1 MSCEHLFTFYM
12 LILVHVFIRKH
23 FYLFLLK
30 KKKNI
35 YLSFLIV
42 ILLIPI
48 IILCISLFKEHHLIF
63 NLNIGLDLCWSQII
77 IRRECV
83 NTTFSSTVATR
94 MHISMLKSKNMTT
107 YYRLKLIILH
117 TLSKKLQSAFFILFT
132 PP

>member
-12 LILVHVFIRKH
+12 LILLHVFIRKH

-35 YLSFLIV
+35 INLSFLIV

-48 IILCISLFKEHHLIF
+48 IILCISLFKEQHLIF
-63 NLNIGLDLCWSQII
+63 NLDIGLDLCWSQMI

-83 NTTFSSTVATR
+83 NTTFVSTVATR
-94 MHISMLKSKNMTT
+94 THISMLQSKNMTT
-107 YYRLKLIILH
+107 YYKLKLIILH
-117 TLSKKLQSAFFILFT
+117 TLSKKL
-132 PP
+132 